1 MFDALNH
8 LNLGFTYLLVAA
20 CGAIGAG
27 IGWLASRRRR

>member
-8 LNLGFTYLLVAA
+8 LNLAWLGPAA
-20 CGAIGAG
+20 IAAGALGAG